1 MARKGSNVGIFKSKK
16 QPEAETGTAQLPEMP
31 DFIREMYGPR
41 GPAHLVANISD
52 PGGAEP
58 VRISWMAVPSWDDA
72 EVVADA
78 LNAAATPGCH
88 ARIADWDV
96 AMPNGLFLHVGDL
109 FASGVCDEGG
119 VSPNGDWARIGIAI
133 GNTWARW
140 DLNYPQPPVPDAS
153 DDRIWQ
159 TP

>member
-1 MARKGSNVGIFKSKK
+1 
-16 QPEAETGTAQLPEMP
+16 
-31 DFIREMYGPR
+31 
-41 GPAHLVANISD
+41 
-52 PGGAEP
+52 
-58 VRISWMAVPSWDDA
+58 MAVPSWDDA
-72 EVVADA
+72 DVVADA
-78 LNAAATPGCH
+78 LNAAAPPGCH

-96 AMPNGLFLHVGDL
+96 AMPNDLFLHVGDL